1 MSLIDLALLPLRIG
15 RRAADTVLKAVTPEA
30 RSPQSELV
38 VIGGMP
44 EGVPAAALRPE
55 PELPA
60 PESWPFGEDFPRTC
74 GTGRYAGGAFFW
86 TDFLYDDHGA
96 TGLLVDIPTGGLVPP
111 RGTYVY
117 PDGPAARNGADIF
130 RVAIGLTDTHTW
142 WRVDWNTLI
151 DASIPIALFTF
162 DTGAAPA
169 ATSDTDR
176 TAAPTNDWPAGAGV
190 TSAGIDTALLISA
203 SGARLIDL
211 TKESSTLVEHEVDML
226 SRSFLAKV
234 PRALAEPEG
243 TWTVRL
249 AAGLANDA
257 GDGFA
262 DVPVGRGA
270 RPGQP
275 NVYNVAF
282 RTHQQEKAHLNFWSD
297 QAQAA
302 ALSDGDVTGFS
313 VPLAWDQLA
322 DRATTEE
329 PIVRGTSTRWYVSS
343 IELGQG
349 VAKTNI
355 LSTDPQFLGRVQPY
369 SVCLPSTYTPGRQLP
384 LTLLLHS
391 LALGQN
397 QFAAIDPRLLH
408 QVCEDRESV
417 VVTPLARGP
426 SCWYFDEGELDVWEV
441 WARVAEQL
449 GTDPNRTVVSGYSMG
464 GYAAYKLGLTYPEVF
479 AQAVVLAGP
488 PVCGVR
494 LLPDVD
500 VPGDLDFN
508 SHCAREGDTW
518 ELLPN
523 GRWLPFVIAHGV
535 LDQFVPITSVL
546 SQVLEL
552 DRLGYRYRFTVYPF
566 EDHVTWVLEDEFDD
580 PIAHMGTGL
589 RQPDPG
595 HITYSWYP
603 ELVRPDLGLG
613 PQQVW
618 WLSKLTAGPDLAGRR
633 GAVATVDARSYA
645 RPDPTRTIRRRRG
658 VEPDLDLS
666 PGLYTELLWRTG
678 SAVEPM
684 PFLTL
689 KLTGVAGITVDVA
702 RAGLA
707 SLDTSSIDISTDT
720 ETRVELAALPPDV
733 AVLLD
738 GEPAGADVRVPVGRH
753 TIALTAATV
762 PSKEV
767 MAALLRR

>member
-1 MSLIDLALLPLRIG
+1 MSLIDLALLPVRLG
-15 RRAADTVLKAVTPEA
+15 LRAADSVLKTVTPGAPATPED
-30 RSPQSELV
+30 LK
-38 VIGGMP
+38 VINGMP
-44 EGVPAAALRPE
+44 EGVPPAALRPE
-55 PELPA
+55 PKLPA
-60 PESWPFGEDFPRTC
+60 PQGWPFGEDFSRTC
-74 GTGRYAGGAFFW
+74 GTGRYADGALFW

-96 TGLLVDIPTGGLVPP
+96 TGLPVAIPTGGLVPS

-142 WRVDWNTLI
+142 WRVDWNTLL
-151 DASIPIALFTF
+151 DPSIPVALFTF
-162 DTGAAPA
+162 DT
-169 ATSDTDR
+169 DR
-176 TAAPTNDWPAGAGV
+176 AAAPTNEWPANAGV
-190 TSAGIDTALLISA
+190 TSAGIDMALLIC
-203 SGARLIDL
+203 GRQARLIDL
-211 TKESSTLVEHEVDML
+211 TTQSSTPLAHQVDMQ
-226 SRSFLAKV
+226 SRSFIAQV
-234 PRALAEPEG
+234 PRALVEPTG

-249 AAGLANDA
+249 AAGLANDI

-262 DVPVGRGA
+262 DVPVTRGA
-270 RPGQP
+270 RPGQA

-302 ALSDGDVTGFS
+302 ALTDGDVTGFS
-313 VPLAWDQLA
+313 LPVAWDQLA
-322 DRATTEE
+322 ERRTTDE

-349 VAKTNI
+349 VAGTNI
-355 LSTDPQFLGRVQPY
+355 LDTDPQFLGRVQPY
-369 SVCLPSTYTPGRQLP
+369 SVCLPSTYAPGRTLP

-408 QVCEDRESV
+408 QVCEDRDSV

-426 SCWYFDEGELDVWEV
+426 SGWYFDEAELDVWEV

-464 GYAAYKLGLTYPEVF
+464 GYGAYKLGLTYPEVF

-494 LLPDVD
+494 LLPNVD
-500 VPGDLDFN
+500 VPGDLDLN

-518 ELLPN
+518 ELLTN
-523 GRWLPFVIAHGV
+523 ARWLPFLIAHGV
-535 LDQFVPITSVL
+535 LDQLVPITSVL

-552 DRLGYRYRFTVYPF
+552 DRLGYRYRFTAYPF

-580 PIAHMGTGL
+580 PISHMGTGL
-589 RQPDPG
+589 RQSDPG

-603 ELVRPDLGLG
+603 ELVRHDLGLG
-613 PQQVW
+613 PHRVW
-618 WLSKLTAGPDLAGRR
+618 WLSNLAADPDLADRR
-633 GAVATVDARSYA
+633 GAVASVDARSYA

-678 SAVEPM
+678 AAVEPL

-689 KLTGVAGITVDVA
+689 KLTGVAGLTVDVA

-707 SLDTSSIDISTDT
+707 SLDTSTIDVSTDT
-720 ETRVELAALPPDV
+720 PARVELAALPPEV

-738 GEPAGADVRVPVGRH
+738 GEPTGPLVQVPAGRH
-753 TIALTAATV
+753 TIALTTAAV